1 MGIIYTCKDDSW
13 RDHKFSSKKEN
24 EYRDKMIKKE
34 QRLIESRQHFLF
46 LFKTEMFNDEYKTI
60 LQNEINRIRQEAA

>member
-1 MGIIYTCKDDSW
+1 
-13 RDHKFSSKKEN
+13 
-24 EYRDKMIKKE
+24 MIKKE
-34 QRLIESRQHFLF
+34 RRLIESGQQFLF